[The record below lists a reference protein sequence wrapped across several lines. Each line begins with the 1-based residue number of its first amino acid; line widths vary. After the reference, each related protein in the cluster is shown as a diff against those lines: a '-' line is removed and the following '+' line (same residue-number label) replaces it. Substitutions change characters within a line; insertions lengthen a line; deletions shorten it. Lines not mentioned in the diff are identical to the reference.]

1 MELEAVMVV
10 PKKINDFWDVIPCIV
25 VDIDQH
31 FCRTYL
37 SYGVFY
43 RKY

>member
-1 MELEAVMVV
+1 
-10 PKKINDFWDVIPCIV
+10 VIPCIV

-43 RKY
+43 RKYWITMFLWNVPTLRGDMA